1 MKTQRRQTGVGALD
15 FLLSLVF
22 LCVES
27 GICVLVFGEGQR
39 EAGAAGQTADQAEG
53 ERKPSAHLLSDGQDV
68 GHSGR
73 VSHQTSLPVPGE
85 RRTFQGAAVNVLP
98 NQEVALP
105 YHMHYTFK

>member
-1 MKTQRRQTGVGALD
+1 MKTKRRQPGVGAFD
-15 FLLSLVF
+15 FLFSLVV
-22 LCVES
+22 LCVENPM
-27 GICVLVFGEGQR
+27 CVPVSGEGQR

-85 RRTFQGAAVNVLP
+85 RRMLQRAAVNCMP

-105 YHMHYTFK
+105 YYTTK